1 MRKEYMR
8 KSKKKKSKAGPM
20 EYENE
25 KRAKSKLAQQI
36 ERELDE
42 EIAEID
48 SALNRWRIK

>member
-1 MRKEYMR
+1 MKREYAR

-25 KRAKSKLAQQI
+25 KRAKQKLAAQI

-42 EIAEID
+42 EMAEID
-48 SALNRWRIK
+48 SALNKWRIK